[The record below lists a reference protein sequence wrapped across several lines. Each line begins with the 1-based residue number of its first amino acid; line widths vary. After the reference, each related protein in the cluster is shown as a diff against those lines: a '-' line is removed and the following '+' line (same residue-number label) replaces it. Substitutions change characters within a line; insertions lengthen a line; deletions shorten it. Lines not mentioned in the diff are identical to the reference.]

1 MREAFRLHP
10 SVSVDYIAIV
20 DERLAPTPH
29 ASAGT
34 VVAVAAR
41 VGSTRL
47 LDNLILG
54 VEFP

>member
-1 MREAFRLHP
+1 MREVFRLHP

-20 DERLAPTPH
+20 DERLAPTAR

-41 VGSTRL
+41 VGTTRL